1 MRWIYGLLVLAAL
14 VAAFR
19 VAIGIRRA
27 RSRPRN
33 DWDAQ
38 MVRNLRASG
47 ANAFTQYEV
56 DFFFSMPDQAAC
68 AALIHTLEPEGF
80 KMDARDMSASAN
92 ASGFSVHATKRLQI
106 SVGAM
111 QELSDRFNE
120 LAENL
125 SGNYDGWNTD
135 KSRT

>member
-1 MRWIYGLLVLAAL
+1 MRWMYVLLVLAAL
-14 VAAFR
+14 VAAAR
-19 VAIGIRRA
+19 VATGIRRA

-56 DFFFSMPDQAAC
+56 DFFFTLPDQVAC
-68 AALIHTLEPEGF
+68 AALTHTLEPEGF
-80 KMDARDMSASAN
+80 KTDARDMTAGGT
-92 ASGFSVHATKRLQI
+92 GFSLHATKRLQI

-111 QELSDRFNE
+111 QEFSDRFNE
-120 LAENL
+120 LADKL
-125 SGNYDGWNTD
+125 GGNYDGWTTD